1 MATIKNLFNSQT
13 SAEEYK
19 RIILAFIE
27 GYEAG
32 LRHQTYSTIGW
43 FKILSSI
50 LTGIAL
56 LVFCYGGMYYRGI
69 IQFLSLFSLITYYLS
84 LAS

>member
-13 SAEEYK
+13 STEEYK

-32 LRHQTYSTIGW
+32 LRRQTYSTFGW
-43 FKILSSI
+43 FKILCSL
-50 LTGIAL
+50 LTGTVL
-56 LVFCYGGMYYRGI
+56 LIFWYGGMYYRGI
-69 IQFLSLFSLITYYLS
+69 IQFLSLFSLITLF
-84 LAS
+84 